1 MWSLVR
7 FTIAA
12 AREGLYAS
20 NDVGGGEAGR
30 REAGKRHSSRRF
42 GFHTPVFGEPFLF
55 EWIEDFG

>member
-30 REAGKRHSSRRF
+30 REGGEAGRRE
-42 GFHTPVFGEPFLF
+42 GGRREA
-55 EWIEDFG
+55 GRR